1 MDLVTVPQRRSASA
15 MPAGVGVAIAL
26 ALPMVGAINVAG
38 IYLDKEFLVVAAW
51 VAFGIA
57 ALVFVQPLVGVG
69 VMTATFMLVAYPT
82 LLQNLGFLTINNL
95 LGLCL
100 GAVLAAQ
107 ILTTR
112 DLSVLKLRP
121 VLLFAAIGVVL
132 ILSTAHADA
141 IFPTMRASQS
151 LGVKGKALDRTA
163 DMMHDYWVRLI
174 FLVFFCAFVRT
185 GRDVRAMF
193 YTFVLVLFLAVPSA
207 LINWWNGTL
216 SHAFRTEAS
225 VTAGSNPNRLAM
237 ICLMEIACWWCWVV
251 ARRGALRW
259 VSAGVAIGG
268 ALLVVLASG
277 SRSGFLG
284 CLVLGLLLQSG
295 PRRYR
300 LSVFQLGMITL
311 VGAIAVA
318 TVVPPEAWER
328 MLAFSPDNPHAGSTM
343 SIVAREQTI
352 DTGLQMIRDHF
363 FLGIGIGNFREVARQ
378 IYLDPFFRPP
388 HNSYLWAATEGGIF
402 VLAGYLVLF
411 WVVWR
416 DLAAIRR
423 MAERDPAC
431 AWVIVSMRNIFY
443 LYSFFAAFADLW
455 LNPITYFL
463 VASIV
468 CLRRHLESLPPAAA
482 GRRLE
487 PALARA
493 A

>member
-1 MDLVTVPQRRSASA
+1 MDVATVSQRRSASG

-26 ALPMVGAINVAG
+26 ALPMIGAISVAG
-38 IYLDKEFLVVAAW
+38 IFLDKEILVAAAW
-51 VAFGIA
+51 VAMGIS

-69 VMTATFMLVAYPT
+69 AMTATFMLTAYPT
-82 LLQNLGFLTINNL
+82 LLQDLGFITINNL

-100 GAVLAAQ
+100 AAVLAAQ

-121 VLLFAAIGVVL
+121 VLLFAAIGIVL
-132 ILSTAHADA
+132 ILSTAHANA
-141 IFPTMRASQS
+141 IFPTMQASQS
-151 LGVKGKALDRTA
+151 LGVKGKALDRTS
-163 DMMHDYWVRLI
+163 DMMHDYWARLI
-174 FLVFFCAFVRT
+174 FLVFFCSFVRT

-237 ICLMEIACWWCWVV
+237 ICLMEIACWWCWAV
-251 ARRGALRW
+251 ARGGMVRW
-259 VSAGVAIGG
+259 TTAAGAIGG

-277 SRSGFLG
+277 SRSGLLG
-284 CLVLGLLLQSG
+284 CVVLGLLLQSG

-300 LSVFQLGMITL
+300 LSLFQVGMITL
-311 VGAIAVA
+311 AGAIAVA

-328 MLAFSPDNPHAGSTM
+328 MLTFSSDNPHAGSTM

-352 DTGLQMIRDHF
+352 DTGLQMMRDHF
-363 FLGIGIGNFREVARQ
+363 FLGIGIGNFREVSRQ

-388 HNSYLWAATEGGIF
+388 HNSYLWAATEGGIL
-402 VLAGYLVLF
+402 VLAGYLLLF
-411 WVVWR
+411 WSLWR
-416 DLAAIRR
+416 DLGVMRR
-423 MAERDPAC
+423 LADRDPAC
-431 AWVIVSMRNIFY
+431 AWVVVSMRTVFY
-443 LYSFFAAFADLW
+443 VFCFFALFADLW

-463 VASIV
+463 IGSIV
-468 CLRRHLESLPPAAA
+468 CLRRYLESLPAA
-482 GRRLE
+482 GHGGRLE